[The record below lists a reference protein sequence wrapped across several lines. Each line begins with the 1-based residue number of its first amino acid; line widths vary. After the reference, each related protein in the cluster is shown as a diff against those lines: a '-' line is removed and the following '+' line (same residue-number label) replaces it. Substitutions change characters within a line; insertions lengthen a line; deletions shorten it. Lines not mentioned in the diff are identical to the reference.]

1 MSAHKL
7 RYDTGSKKDSWVTLT
22 FAMDAASGRA
32 SFYVDGVLFA
42 ARAVDNFEKF
52 SPDGLYTFAIG
63 AQANVNGKDGVQFF
77 EGSFADVKVY
87 DFPLSAANV
96 KDAFINAAT
105 ETPLRSSANY
115 RTVREI
121 SADTS
126 ELDLVLN
133 ADNTVDA
140 IFSGASRDGHCQRR
154 QGRGADL
161 CRTVAGA

>member
-1 MSAHKL
+1 MAVTDGYEVIYSSGGVSAHKL

-22 FAMDAASGRA
+22 FAMDAASGIA

-105 ETPLRSSANY
+105 ETPRVPR
-115 RTVREI
+115 RTIAPSGKSRRI
-121 SADTS
+121 LPNSTS
-126 ELDLVLN
+126 Y
-133 ADNTVDA
+133 
-140 IFSGASRDGHCQRR
+140 
-154 QGRGADL
+154 
-161 CRTVAGA
+161 

>member
-1 MSAHKL
+1 M
-7 RYDTGSKKDSWVTLT
+7 TLT
-22 FAMDAASGRA
+22 FAMDAASGMA

-96 KDAFINAAT
+96 KGRLYKRGDGNASAF
-105 ETPLRSSANY
+105 LG
-115 RTVREI
+115 
-121 SADTS
+121 
-126 ELDLVLN
+126 EL
-133 ADNTVDA
+133 
-140 IFSGASRDGHCQRR
+140 SHR
-154 QGRGADL
+154 QGNLGGYFRTRPRIERG
-161 CRTVAGA
+161 